1 MYFYC
6 NDTLVKN
13 LKNGTLEET
22 HSEFTGKLKKLTSNF
37 YIGKNSD
44 DKSSSVA
51 DFLKGKVAEI
61 KIWDK
66 FIQKEDIKESIL
78 NNKEVPIFELENNSE
93 LIHNNTEIDFEE
105 FEVCNNKIPYR
116 REGRFLSLPHID
128 EGFVDGK
135 WAKGET
141 TAKNEERLFL
151 EMKKEKINYKEDGIA
166 QIQYKLISKEQ
177 IADNAW
183 MINVKL

>member
-1 MYFYC
+1 MQIV
-6 NDTLVKN
+6 LKIKH
-13 LKNGTLEET
+13 LKNVNRV
-22 HSEFTGKLKKLTSNF
+22 SCKLKKLTSNF

-44 DKSSSVA
+44 DKSLSVA

-105 FEVCNNKIPYR
+105 FEVCNNKIM
-116 REGRFLSLPHID
+116 
-128 EGFVDGK
+128 
-135 WAKGET
+135 
-141 TAKNEERLFL
+141 N
-151 EMKKEKINYKEDGIA
+151 
-166 QIQYKLISKEQ
+166 
-177 IADNAW
+177 
-183 MINVKL
+183 